1 MHLNFEF
8 GAEAAAAV
16 ICIEV
21 GEARNYNL
29 LQRIM
34 GRLVIPPGV
43 DLGGNKSFHTIS
55 TNHIYA
61 IVCKPLIIQFSNNTL
76 ELGSHKCKSVHP

>member
-8 GAEAAAAV
+8 GAEAAAAAV

-29 LQRIM
+29 LQRVM
-34 GRLVIPPGV
+34 GRLVIPREEG
-43 DLGGNKSFHTIS
+43 
-55 TNHIYA
+55 
-61 IVCKPLIIQFSNNTL
+61 
-76 ELGSHKCKSVHP
+76 